1 MKLILLANLLC
12 FSFII
17 SSEDSKCDVDI
28 KKRKDCG
35 YYGITKEKCLSR
47 GCCVEQTS
55 EIWCFYS
62 KEEEIEED
70 DKETKENVE
79 DEYEEEEEE
88 GEEKEEKEINKRI
101 SEIDK
106 IIEENISKK
115 NKKMTRNKN
124 LSDNNM
130 LQKIV
135 EGKLQYMNKPINANK
150 KIIKMRNQNG
160 LYLPILLMSILVFRK
175 KIKIVTYIKIK
186 I

>member
-28 KKRKDCG
+28 KKRIDCG
-35 YYGITKEKCLSR
+35 YYGISKEKCLSR

-55 EIWCFYS
+55 LTEIWCFHS

-79 DEYEEEEEE
+79 DEYEEEEE

-106 IIEENISKK
+106 IIKENSEK
-115 NKKMTRNKN
+115 
-124 LSDNNM
+124 
-130 LQKIV
+130 Q
-135 EGKLQYMNKPINANK
+135 K
-150 KIIKMRNQNG
+150 KIDTKEEIAKEILSKLG
-160 LYLPILLMSILVFRK
+160 LMLSPAQIVKNAKKRADEQIRK
-175 KIKIVTYIKIK
+175 RKIFTR
-186 I
+186 

>member
-28 KKRKDCG
+28 KKRIDCG
-35 YYGITKEKCLSR
+35 YYGISKEKCLSR
-47 GCCVEQTS
+47 GCCVEQSLPT

-79 DEYEEEEEE
+79 DEEEEE

-101 SEIDK
+101 SGVDGIIKENSEKQKKIDTKMLSPAQIVKKQKKEQTNRLEKEKYLLDK
-106 IIEENISKK
+106 ILKK
-115 NKKMTRNKN
+115 
-124 LSDNNM
+124 
-130 LQKIV
+130 
-135 EGKLQYMNKPINANK
+135 
-150 KIIKMRNQNG
+150 
-160 LYLPILLMSILVFRK
+160 
-175 KIKIVTYIKIK
+175 
-186 I
+186 

>member
-106 IIEENISKK
+106 IIKENSEK
-115 NKKMTRNKN
+115 
-124 LSDNNM
+124 
-130 LQKIV
+130 Q
-135 EGKLQYMNKPINANK
+135 K
-150 KIIKMRNQNG
+150 KIDTKMLSPAQIVKKQKKEQTNR
-160 LYLPILLMSILVFRK
+160 LEKEKYLLDKILK
-175 KIKIVTYIKIK
+175 K
-186 I
+186 

>member
-1 MKLILLANLLC
+1 MKLILLVNLLC

-55 EIWCFYS
+55 LTEIWCFHF

-79 DEYEEEEEE
+79 DEEEEEE

-106 IIEENISKK
+106 IIKENSEK
-115 NKKMTRNKN
+115 
-124 LSDNNM
+124 
-130 LQKIV
+130 Q
-135 EGKLQYMNKPINANK
+135 K
-150 KIIKMRNQNG
+150 KIETQKKK
-160 LYLPILLMSILVFRK
+160 LLKKYYLNLV
-175 KIKIVTYIKIK
+175 
-186 I
+186 

>member
-28 KKRKDCG
+28 KKRIDCG
-35 YYGITKEKCLSR
+35 YYGISREKCLSR
-47 GCCVEQTS
+47 GCCVEQSLPT

-79 DEYEEEEEE
+79 DEEEEEE

-106 IIEENISKK
+106 IIKENSEKQKK
-115 NKKMTRNKN
+115 N
-124 LSDNNM
+124 
-130 LQKIV
+130 
-135 EGKLQYMNKPINANK
+135 
-150 KIIKMRNQNG
+150 
-160 LYLPILLMSILVFRK
+160 
-175 KIKIVTYIKIK
+175 
-186 I
+186 

>member
-28 KKRKDCG
+28 KKRIDCG
-35 YYGITKEKCLSR
+35 YYGISKEKCLSR
-47 GCCVEQTS
+47 GCCVEQSLPT

-79 DEYEEEEEE
+79 DEEEEE

-101 SEIDK
+101 SGVDG
-106 IIEENISKK
+106 IIKENSEK
-115 NKKMTRNKN
+115 
-124 LSDNNM
+124 
-130 LQKIV
+130 Q
-135 EGKLQYMNKPINANK
+135 K
-150 KIIKMRNQNG
+150 KIDTKMLSPAQIVKKQKKEQTNRLEKEKYLQIK
-160 LYLPILLMSILVFRK
+160 Y
-175 KIKIVTYIKIK
+175 
-186 I
+186 

>member
-28 KKRKDCG
+28 KKRIDCG
-35 YYGITKEKCLSR
+35 YYGISKEKCLSR
-47 GCCVEQTS
+47 GCCVEQSLPT

-79 DEYEEEEEE
+79 DEEEEE

-101 SEIDK
+101 SGVDGIIKENSEKQKKIDTKMLSPAQIVKKQKKEQTNRLKNGKYFLDK
-106 IIEENISKK
+106 ILKK
-115 NKKMTRNKN
+115 
-124 LSDNNM
+124 
-130 LQKIV
+130 
-135 EGKLQYMNKPINANK
+135 
-150 KIIKMRNQNG
+150 
-160 LYLPILLMSILVFRK
+160 
-175 KIKIVTYIKIK
+175 
-186 I
+186 